1 MREPLKPTSET
12 PAMTV
17 MREIH
22 LDRFREQD
30 SLAEWQGGCALI
42 EPQSA
47 VEKEDGEDA
56 DEEDE
61 RSTGHLVDG
70 YRSVEETDVQQL
82 EVRSRC
88 DVSDGV
94 SDRDQ
99 GVRR

>member
-12 PAMTV
+12 PAITV

-22 LDRFREQD
+22 LDRFCEQD
-30 SLAEWQGGCALI
+30 SLAGWQGGCALV
-42 EPQSA
+42 EPQA
-47 VEKEDGEDA
+47 AMEKEDGEDA
-56 DEEDE
+56 DEEHE
-61 RSTGHLVDG
+61 SSTGHLVDG
-70 YRSVEETDVQQL
+70 YGSVKETDVHQL

-99 GVRR
+99 QVWR